1 MFLRLFE
8 RLFVVVLLLSSMGV
22 VDALTRPSLAPG
34 DPSVI
39 STDVPLSVAFF
50 ETAVYG
56 CGAILVLLRW
66 RRVLHAACTVWPLIA
81 YTLLAPLSIAWSV
94 QPLYTLR
101 RSVLVLGTTFL
112 GLYLGERYSIRTLAH
127 LLAES
132 VCLLML
138 STVALYFVAPGY
150 VIDYLGSWKG
160 LSQNKNAFGAYMAI
174 AVILLLLIR
183 FRHFRW
189 LRYLFL
195 STATILLLLSR
206 SATSLV
212 VCVLMISIMPLWRV
226 IRADPKTRRL
236 VYLLTLMALCTGIY
250 LIWAEQAPLFHV
262 LGRDSTL
269 SGRTGL
275 WATVLDA
282 IAKHPMLGYGCDA
295 FWGTLKGETLDLWI
309 RVRWLPMAADNGY
322 LDLLLSFGVLGFPVF
337 AYALVYSFR
346 MAIAYNAAESERI
359 ALWPGMYLS
368 FFALHNVFESHL
380 MTTRSLEFL
389 MFAAITTSLDL
400 QHRRSHAVDIESV
413 AADDWVTSPVL
424 ARAPS
429 PKPSFGYRF
438 NR

>member
-22 VDALTRPSLAPG
+22 VDGLTRPSRVPG

-39 STDVPLSVAFF
+39 STAVPLSVAIF
-50 ETAVYG
+50 ETTVYG

-66 RRVLHAACTVWPLIA
+66 RRVLQAGRMVWPLIA
-81 YTLLAPLSIAWSV
+81 YTLLAPLSITWSV
-94 QPLYTLR
+94 QPFFTLR

-138 STVALYFVAPGY
+138 STVVLYLVAPGY

-160 LSQNKNAFGAYMAI
+160 LSENKNAFGAYMAI
-174 AVILLLLIR
+174 AVIVLVLIR
-183 FRHFRW
+183 FRHFSW

-195 STATILLLLSR
+195 LTATILLLLSR

-212 VCVLMISIMPLWRV
+212 VCVLIISIMPLWRV
-226 IRADPKTRRL
+226 VRAGPKTRHL
-236 VYLLTLMALCTGIY
+236 IYLLALMAICTCIY
-250 LIWAEQAPLFHV
+250 LIWAERAPLFLV

-269 SGRTGL
+269 SGRTRL
-275 WATVLDA
+275 WPTVLDA
-282 IAKHPMLGYGCDA
+282 IAKHPMLGYGYDA

-322 LDLLLSFGVLGFPVF
+322 LDLLLSFGILGFPIF
-337 AYALVYSFR
+337 AYALVCSLR
-346 MAIAYNAAESERI
+346 MAIAYIAAESERI

-389 MFAAITTSLDL
+389 MFAAITTSLAL
-400 QHRRSHAVDIESV
+400 QRHRSHAVHIESV
-413 AADDWVTSPVL
+413 AADDWITSREL
-424 ARAPS
+424 ARAPGS
-429 PKPSFGYRF
+429 TASFGYRF
-438 NR
+438 K